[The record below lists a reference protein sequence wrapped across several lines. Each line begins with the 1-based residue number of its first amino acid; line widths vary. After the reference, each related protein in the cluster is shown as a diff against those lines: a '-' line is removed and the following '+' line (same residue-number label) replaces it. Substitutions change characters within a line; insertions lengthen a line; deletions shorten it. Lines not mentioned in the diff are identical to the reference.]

1 MSSSEPSAP
10 PPPGTP
16 YSTVP
21 YARPAPGREA
31 VPPAPAVEAGSPAPA
46 ASVRLPARQA
56 WIARSLS
63 IGGLALLAFTLVP
76 LLFAALPP
84 RPTAPDWV
92 LQQLRSLLQASP
104 SLLVGALLVS
114 VAQLFDPYNLD
125 LRQRADWLHRVSRWF
140 GLALLL
146 LLPLLPLLGWQE
158 LRGQDAQERQG
169 IEELQGHLKALQA
182 SRNAP
187 ELQAA
192 AAAVP
197 HAEPL
202 PAFTAPEFAAT
213 RSRAAEALQGRI
225 NRATNTLD
233 ETKASRFKAL
243 LAQSLRDGLQAVVMA
258 LAFLAI

>member
-1 MSSSEPSAP
+1 MSSSEPPAP

-31 VPPAPAVEAGSPAPA
+31 VPPAAAAEAASPAPA
-46 ASVRLPARQA
+46 AAVRLPARQA

-92 LQQLRSLLQASP
+92 LQVLRGLLGASP

-125 LRQRADWLHRVSRWF
+125 LRQRADRLHGVSRWF

-146 LLPLLPLLGWQE
+146 MLPLLPLLTWQE
-158 LRGQDAQERQG
+158 LRAQDTQERRAV
-169 IEELQGHLKALQA
+169 EELRGHLDALQS
-182 SRNAP
+182 SRSAA
-187 ELQAA
+187 ELRAA

-197 HAEPL
+197 EGEPL
-202 PAFTAPEFAAT
+202 PAFAAPEFAAT

-225 NRATNTLD
+225 YRTANELDVTNAD
-233 ETKASRFKAL
+233 RFKTL
-243 LAQSLRDGLQAVVMA
+243 LAHALRDGLQAVAMA